1 MHNYSVKKKWTLGQ
15 DTDAWWNTVC
25 VWVIENYGLP
35 GDNYITELSK
45 DYMIFKFKEKK
56 SNKNIF
62 YQSDN
67 SHKLYKPFYL
77 FLQ

>member
-45 DYMIFKFKEKK
+45 DYMIFKFNEKEHAMIAAIRWG
-56 SNKNIF
+56 N
-62 YQSDN
+62 DN
-67 SHKLYKPFYL
+67 E
-77 FLQ
+77 